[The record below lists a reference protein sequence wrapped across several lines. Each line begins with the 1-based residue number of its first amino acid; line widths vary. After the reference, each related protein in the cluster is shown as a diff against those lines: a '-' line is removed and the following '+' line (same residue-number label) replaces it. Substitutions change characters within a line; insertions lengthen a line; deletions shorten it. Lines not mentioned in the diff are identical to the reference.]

1 MNLLGKFGKAF
12 TKILT
17 SDAGQSHRLGN
28 PLGVD
33 SGPFLARRNAMALM
47 TGGRGFTTPA
57 KEPRVHP
64 TFGTTRGQRK
74 RARRS
79 FANLSEAARQER
91 NCESIMART
100 GMRRD
105 EAARSFGS
113 L

>member
-12 TKILT
+12 AKILT
-17 SDAGQSHRLGN
+17 RDAGQSHRLGN

-47 TGGRGFTTPA
+47 TGGRGFSVPA
-57 KEPRVHP
+57 KTPRVHR
-64 TFGTTRGQRK
+64 TLGTTRGQRK
-74 RARRS
+74 RAARQW
-79 FANLSEAARQER
+79 ANTAETDRQER
-91 NCESIMART
+91 VCASIMART

-105 EAARSFGS
+105 EAVRPFGS